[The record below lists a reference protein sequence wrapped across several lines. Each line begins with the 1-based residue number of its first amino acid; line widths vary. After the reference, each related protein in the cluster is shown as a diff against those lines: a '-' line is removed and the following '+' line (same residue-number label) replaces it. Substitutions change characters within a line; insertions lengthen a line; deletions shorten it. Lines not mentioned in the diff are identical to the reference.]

1 MIFRNGFRSVYTN
14 ASINLGKKI
23 SGHFTTIKNFGYFH
37 LFIFRLSNGRLLN
50 KFGNLPCLILTTTG
64 KKTGKK
70 RQTPLIYLTDENSFI
85 CVASFGGNTKHPN
98 WYNNLNQ
105 NPNVA
110 VIVNRKTYECKA
122 STLQN
127 KSRKLMWSK
136 LTNMYP
142 NYPTYEKMSGRQLPV
157 VKLTPKKNK

>member
-1 MIFRNGFRSVYTN
+1 
-14 ASINLGKKI
+14 
-23 SGHFTTIKNFGYFH
+23 
-37 LFIFRLSNGRLLN
+37 
-50 KFGNLPCLILTTTG
+50 LILTTTG

-70 RQTPLIYLTDENSFI
+70 RQTPLIYLADENSFI
-85 CVASFGGNTKHPN
+85 YVASFGGNTKHPN

-142 NYPTYEKMSGRQLPV
+142 NYPTYEKMAGRQLPV